1 MVSAASSIVL
11 FVAALFSL
19 SAPALA
25 GLSIGGATVAQ
36 NLFGKGYV
44 PSFNNLGKGTVS
56 FVATSSQGMT
66 FASASIVNLRIPF
79 DPHRFFYRDV

>member
-1 MVSAASSIVL
+1 MVSAASSITL
-11 FVAALFSL
+11 FLAALFSL

-44 PSFNNLGKGTVS
+44 PSFNALGKGTVS

-66 FASASIVNLRIPF
+66 FDSASNVNARIPF
-79 DPHRFFYRDV
+79 DPYGFMYRYP